1 MTKPS
6 PQIILGTANLTGNR
20 LTERESS
27 TDFVGRF
34 QSPME
39 IASVFN
45 DAAAAGVDAVATLNH
60 LEVLEA
66 LKKTRQ
72 TFPGL
77 QVYPIIPNVVGYVR
91 EATDYGLVGA
101 ARRRVQQMALVDLLK
116 IGVRGALNA
125 PGVLKR
131 DFNTLMSILFE
142 VELASF
148 RSLEPGVVFL
158 HPQITDLALAFGNR
172 RLFELYVRV
181 MRKRFHTEPGLATN
195 NLGWLLPKLKEWN
208 LEIPFLLT
216 PFNPA
221 GFLMKPCQTDC
232 ETLLAASSCVVIA
245 DKVDATTD
253 PERGTWDYLRSHN
266 VRAAVIEFWD
276 DSSLAMN
283 VKQAKGFLAG

>member
-66 LKKTRQ
+66 LKNTRQ

-101 ARRRVQQMALVDLLK
+101 ARRRVQQMALVVLLK

-148 RSLEPGVVFL
+148 KSLQPRVVFL
-158 HPQITDLALAFGNR
+158 HPQLTDLALAFGNR

-195 NLGWLLPKLKEWN
+195 NLGWLLPKL
-208 LEIPFLLT
+208 
-216 PFNPA
+216 
-221 GFLMKPCQTDC
+221 
-232 ETLLAASSCVVIA
+232 
-245 DKVDATTD
+245 
-253 PERGTWDYLRSHN
+253 
-266 VRAAVIEFWD
+266 
-276 DSSLAMN
+276 
-283 VKQAKGFLAG
+283 